1 MMTQPDKVLIIYGL
15 SKRITRHHA
24 FIQQTITV
32 NAEEDTM
39 LEILPSHPADKG
51 RDPYLGSMDKPSSQT
66 PPPFLNPF
74 ILSLILPLSLYVF
87 TQVDKAF
94 NMH

>member
-1 MMTQPDKVLIIYGL
+1 MITQPDKVVIIYGL
-15 SKRITRHHA
+15 SKRITLHHA
-24 FIQQTITV
+24 LIQQTITV

-51 RDPYLGSMDKPSSQT
+51 RDTYLGRMDKPSSPT
-66 PPPFLNPF
+66 PPLPASIHIVPN
-74 ILSLILPLSLYVF
+74 PLSLYVF
-87 TQVDKAF
+87 TQVDNTF

>member
-1 MMTQPDKVLIIYGL
+1 MMTQPDKVVIIYGL
-15 SKRITRHHA
+15 SKRMTRHHA
-24 FIQQTITV
+24 LIQQTITV

-51 RDPYLGSMDKPSSQT
+51 RDPYSSQT
-66 PPPFLNPF
+66 PSPPFLHPF

-87 TQVDKAF
+87 TQVDKTF